1 MAVRASRRRP
11 GQGPPRFMVS
21 ILLTDRR
28 YHRIGPVRC
37 RFAMKIVCP
46 QCRTAYDVAP
56 AALGST
62 GRQVHCVRCGTV
74 WFADLFKP
82 AAPLIP
88 QGVHQAARVDS
99 TAGPAAAADAAP
111 PSDIPSPNAPS
122 APEAQAAEAAPPLD
136 IETVA
141 ARWVTP
147 LRPPKRP
154 LRSKGRMP
162 WLAAAII
169 ALAVIDAGLI
179 VGRAE
184 VVRILPQTASL
195 FASIGLPVNLRDLAF
210 KDIKTTWEEQD
221 GATMLVVGGTIVA
234 TAKTVVDLPRLRFAI
249 GTVNGQEIYAWTAL
263 PTRTELAP
271 GETLAFRTRL
281 ASPSEQ
287 GRSIN
292 IRFFTRPDL
301 ATGLR

>member
-1 MAVRASRRRP
+1 
-11 GQGPPRFMVS
+11 
-21 ILLTDRR
+21 
-28 YHRIGPVRC
+28 
-37 RFAMKIVCP
+37 
-46 QCRTAYDVAP
+46 
-56 AALGST
+56 
-62 GRQVHCVRCGTV
+62 
-74 WFADLFKP
+74 
-82 AAPLIP
+82 
-88 QGVHQAARVDS
+88 
-99 TAGPAAAADAAP
+99 
-111 PSDIPSPNAPS
+111 
-122 APEAQAAEAAPPLD
+122 
-136 IETVA
+136 
-141 ARWVTP
+141 
-147 LRPPKRP
+147 
-154 LRSKGRMP
+154 MP